1 MKLLRYF
8 LFNGIF
14 VACLW
19 LGMVEHIDDFKN
31 VALAIAWF
39 TFAMSICSSLV
50 VWNTTTE
57 ELSEM
62 PSMSASMS
70 VPPWIDGSF
79 DFAVVLF
86 LMFHGYF
93 VTGAAYTFSSL
104 VCMGA
109 YMAIEKAKK
118 SE

>member
-19 LGMVEHIDDFKN
+19 LGMVEHIDGFKN

-39 TFAMSICSSLV
+39 TFAMSICASLV
-50 VWNTTTE
+50 VGNTTTE
-57 ELSEM
+57 GLSEM
-62 PSMSASMS
+62 PSMSA
-70 VPPWIDGSF
+70 PPWIDRSF
-79 DFAVVLF
+79 DFSVILF

-104 VCMGA
+104 VCVGV